1 MDTTLTVDMPE
12 EAAMKVAIALLCLS
26 PGLALAADKP
36 VFSCDTTNGKHVSVV
51 QAANSVNYAFGRKGQ
66 ASELVLSSP
75 TDVFDYQTTAG
86 SAMESFYLTFLN
98 ADTNYQVD
106 VGSAYSGPG
115 WDATLYVRQG
125 EKQLAAI
132 QCKEGTVEFT
142 PANMDKTPERI

>member
-1 MDTTLTVDMPE
+1 
-12 EAAMKVAIALLCLS
+12 MKAAIALLCLA
-26 PGLALAADKP
+26 PGLALAADKT

-51 QAANSVNYAFGRKGQ
+51 QAASSVNYTFGRKGQ
-66 ASELVLSSP
+66 APEMALSSP
-75 TDVFDYQTTAG
+75 TGSFDYQTTAG

-98 ADTNYQVD
+98 AGTTYQVD

-142 PANMDKTPERI
+142 PANVDKVPERI

>member
-1 MDTTLTVDMPE
+1 MKATL
-12 EAAMKVAIALLCLS
+12 ALLCLA
-26 PGLALAADKP
+26 PGIALAADKP

-51 QAANSVNYAFGRKGQ
+51 QTASSVNYAFGRKGQ
-66 ASELVLSSP
+66 APELTLSSP
-75 TDVFDYQTTAG
+75 IDAFDYQTTAG

-98 ADTNYQVD
+98 AGTAYQVD

-142 PANMDKTPERI
+142 PANVDKAPLRI